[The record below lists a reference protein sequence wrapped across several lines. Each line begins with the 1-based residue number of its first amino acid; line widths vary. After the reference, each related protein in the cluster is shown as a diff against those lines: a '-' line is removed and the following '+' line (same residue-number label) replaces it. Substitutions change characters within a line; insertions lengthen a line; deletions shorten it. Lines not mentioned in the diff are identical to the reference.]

1 MKANGMKVNTIKNN
15 NLKSIKHQRGL
26 GMLQWA
32 LVIAIAGFFLLFAFK
47 VIPLYAENRYV
58 ESALRSLETGGEKL
72 DQMTDAEITKKLNNF
87 YMINNVRSE
96 GPTKNIKIERESEKA
111 VVTVDYETRVP
122 LFYNI
127 DLVLSFQNHL
137 DSTRPGQCCKPP
149 ATLKTK

>member
-1 MKANGMKVNTIKNN
+1 MRANHYKTIK
-15 NLKSIKHQRGL
+15 SQRGL

-32 LVIAIAGFFLLFAFK
+32 LVIAVAGFFLLFAFK

-58 ESALRSLETGGEKL
+58 ESALRSLENGGEKVEN
-72 DQMTDAEITKKLNNF
+72 MTDAEIKKKLGNF

-96 GPTKNIKIERESEKA
+96 GPTRNIKIDRRSEDLLI
-111 VVTVDYETRVP
+111 TVDYETRVP

-137 DSTRPGQCCKPP
+137 DSSRPGQCCKPVT
-149 ATLKTK
+149 AIK

>member
-1 MKANGMKVNTIKNN
+1 MRATYY
-15 NLKSIKHQRGL
+15 KSIKNQRGL

-32 LVIAIAGFFLLFAFK
+32 LVIAVAGFFLLFAFK

-58 ESALRSLETGGEKL
+58 ESALRSLETGGEKVAN
-72 DQMTDAEITKKLNNF
+72 MTDAEIRKKLGNF

-96 GPTKNIKIERESEKA
+96 GPTKNIKIDRGSED
-111 VVTVDYETRVP
+111 VLITIDYETRVP

-137 DSTRPGQCCKPP
+137 DSSRPGQCCKP
-149 ATLKTK
+149 AKVIK

>member
-1 MKANGMKVNTIKNN
+1 MNLS
-15 NLKSIKHQRGL
+15 NLKLIKHQRGL

-47 VIPLYAENRYV
+47 VVPLYAENRYV
-58 ESALRSLETGGEKL
+58 EAALRSLENGGEKL
-72 DQMTDAEITKKLNNF
+72 EQMTDAEITKKLNNF

-96 GPTKNIKIERESEKA
+96 GPTKNIKIEREREKA

-137 DSTRPGQCCKPP
+137 DSSRPGQCCKPP
-149 ATLKTK
+149 ATVNIK

>member
-1 MKANGMKVNTIKNN
+1 MKVNTV
-15 NLKSIKHQRGL
+15 KSIKYQRGL

-47 VIPLYAENRYV
+47 VVPLYAENRYV

-72 DQMTDAEITKKLNNF
+72 EQMTDAEITKKLSNF
-87 YMINNVRSE
+87 YMVNNVRSE

-111 VVTVDYETRVP
+111 IVTVDYETRVP
-122 LFYNI
+122 LFWNI
-127 DLVLSFQNHL
+127 DLVVSFQNHL

>member
-1 MKANGMKVNTIKNN
+1 MKAN
-15 NLKSIKHQRGL
+15 NLKSIKHQRGM

-32 LVIAIAGFFLLFAFK
+32 LVIAIAGFFMLFAFK
-47 VIPLYAENRYV
+47 VVPLYAENRYV
-58 ESALRSLETGGEKL
+58 ESALRSLENGGEKL
-72 DQMTDAEITKKLNNF
+72 EQMTDAEITKKLNNF

-122 LFYNI
+122 FFWNI

-149 ATLKTK
+149 ATIKTK

>member
-1 MKANGMKVNTIKNN
+1 MKANNI
-15 NLKSIKHQRGL
+15 KSIKHQRGL

-58 ESALRSLETGGEKL
+58 ESALRSLENSGEKL
-72 DQMTDAEITKKLNNF
+72 EQMTDGEINKKLNNF
-87 YMINNVRSE
+87 YTVNNVRSA
-96 GPTKNIKIERESEKA
+96 GPTKNIKIKRESEKTI
-111 VVTVDYETRVP
+111 VTVDYETRVT
-122 LFYNI
+122 FFWNI
-127 DLVLSFQNHL
+127 DLIVSFQNHL

>member
-1 MKANGMKVNTIKNN
+1 MKANTI
-15 NLKSIKHQRGL
+15 KSIKNQRGL

-32 LVIAIAGFFLLFAFK
+32 LVIAVAGFFLLFAFK

-72 DQMTDAEITKKLNNF
+72 EQMTDAEITKKLNNF

-122 LFYNI
+122 LFWNI
-127 DLVLSFQNHL
+127 DLVVSFQNHL
-137 DSTRPGQCCKPP
+137 DSTRPGQCCKPS
-149 ATLKTK
+149 ATLQTK

>member
-1 MKANGMKVNTIKNN
+1 MKTNR
-15 NLKSIKHQRGL
+15 LKSIKHQRGL

-32 LVIAIAGFFLLFAFK
+32 VVIAVAGFFLLFAFK
-47 VIPLYAENRYV
+47 VVPLYAENRYV

-72 DQMTDAEITKKLNNF
+72 EEMTDAEIIKKLNNF

-127 DLVLSFQNHL
+127 DLVVSFQNHL
-137 DSTRPGQCCKPP
+137 DSSRPGQCCRPP
-149 ATLKTK
+149 VTQKTK

>member
-1 MKANGMKVNTIKNN
+1 MKANNF
-15 NLKSIKHQRGL
+15 KSIKRQRGL

-32 LVIAIAGFFLLFAFK
+32 LVLAIAGFFLLFAFK

-58 ESALRSLETGGEKL
+58 ESALRSFETGGEKIEE
-72 DQMTDAEITKKLNNF
+72 MTDGEITKKLNNF

-111 VVTVDYETRVP
+111 LVTVDYETRVP
-122 LFYNI
+122 LFWNI

-137 DSTRPGQCCKPP
+137 DSTRPGQCCKPASLAP
-149 ATLKTK
+149 TK

>member
-1 MKANGMKVNTIKNN
+1 MKANGI
-15 NLKSIKHQRGL
+15 KSIRNQRGL

-58 ESALRSLETGGEKL
+58 ESALRSLESGGQKL
-72 DQMTDAEITKKLNNF
+72 DEMTDAEISKKLNNF

-96 GPTKNIKIERESEKA
+96 GPTKNIKVMRESEKA
-111 VVTVDYETRVP
+111 LVTVDYETRVP
-122 LFYNI
+122 LFWNI

>member
-1 MKANGMKVNTIKNN
+1 MRANHYKTIKG
-15 NLKSIKHQRGL
+15 QRGL

-32 LVIAIAGFFLLFAFK
+32 LVIAVAGFFLLFAFK

-58 ESALRSLETGGEKL
+58 ESALRSLENGGEKVEN
-72 DQMTDAEITKKLNNF
+72 MTDAEIKKKLGNF

-96 GPTKNIKIERESEKA
+96 GPTKNIKIDRRSEDLLI
-111 VVTVDYETRVP
+111 TVDYETRVP

-137 DSTRPGQCCKPP
+137 DSSRPGQCCKPVT
-149 ATLKTK
+149 AIK